1 MNKKLKRIYL
11 LFHKNFSTFSAFP
24 FCFRLQEAQIDEN
37 KEEESYFVTEVE
49 NGNDKSFFVPR
60 KYIFFWYDAMLLLLF
75 ALPKVSK
82 FKELMN
88 YVV

>member
-24 FCFRLQEAQIDEN
+24 FFRLQEAQIDEN

-49 NGNDKSFFVPR
+49 NGNDNSFLIPR
-60 KYIFFWYDAMLLLLF
+60 KYIFFRYDAMLLLLF
-75 ALPKVSK
+75 ALIKVSK